1 MLYLGLGFLV
11 VAVVALVLGFA
22 AGVPGL
28 GPLASVALL
37 MAFIVSVCRQGR
49 APRPPLPPEIGARAD
64 DLMNAFADPVARRSA
79 S

>member
-11 VAVVALVLGFA
+11 LGVVALVLGFA

-37 MAFIVSVCRQGR
+37 MAFVLSVAGAIFGR
-49 APRPPLPPEIGARAD
+49 HHDHVGRHAHR
-64 DLMNAFADPVARRSA
+64 
-79 S
+79 